1 MANPYWDILVAVK
14 AKLDAV
20 SGHPTVDI
28 RHDVMQFDDGIDTL
42 PLIIVAPSP
51 ERQQPA
57 DDQPGTFDSIVMYDY
72 PVDIV
77 WIVGNARTAKSGLEA
92 YLQLEHDIQAALHTV
107 TLASV
112 SAVFD
117 TNQVPLAIARLNNT
131 KTRARGWT
139 FKYRATET
147 RSGN

>member
-1 MANPYWDILVAVK
+1 MANPYWDILTAVK

-28 RHDVMQFDDGIDTL
+28 RHDVMQFDSSIDTL

-51 ERQQPA
+51 ERQLPA
-57 DDQPGTFDSIVMYDY
+57 DDQPGTFGSKVIYDY

-77 WIVGNARTAKSGLEA
+77 WIVGNARVAKTGLEA
-92 YLQLEHDIQAALHTV
+92 YLQLEHDIQAALYMV
-107 TLASV
+107 TLSGVTSV
-112 SAVFD
+112 YD
-117 TNQVPLAIARLNNT
+117 TNQGSLVVARLASSNV
-131 KTRARGWT
+131 RARCWQ
-139 FKYRATET
+139 FVYRTRET